1 MGPNA
6 ILRFA
11 PRRLAARGAPVNG
24 PLVVFAHRGTWA
36 DRYQAV
42 TLAVTAAALGDQVT
56 LALFFEPLRLWVAG
70 RFDEGA
76 PEEAR
81 AARVAP
87 LRETVEEARRELG
100 LEVVACDTA
109 VRLVGL
115 DPAALGGTID
125 RVVTLPQLWKTAREG
140 THVVI

>member
-1 MGPNA
+1 MRRNA
-6 ILRFA
+6 VLPVA
-11 PRRLAARGAPVNG
+11 RRRRAARGAPVNG
-24 PLVVFAHRGTWA
+24 PVVVFVHRGAWA

-42 TLAVTAAALGDQVT
+42 K
-56 LALFFEPLRLWVAG
+56 EAG
-70 RFDEGA
+70 
-76 PEEAR
+76 

-115 DPAALGGTID
+115 DPEALGGTID
-125 RVVTLPQLWKTAREG
+125 RVVTLPQLWKAARDG

>member
-1 MGPNA
+1 
-6 ILRFA
+6 
-11 PRRLAARGAPVNG
+11 
-24 PLVVFAHRGTWA
+24 VFAHRGSWA

-42 TLAVTAAALGDQVT
+42 TIAVTAAALGEPVT
-56 LALFFEPLRLWVAG
+56 LALFFEPLRLWAQG

-76 PEEAR
+76 PPEAR

-87 LRETVEEARRELG
+87 LRQSLDEARRELG

-109 VRLVGL
+109 VRLAGL
-115 DPAALGGTID
+115 DPDALRGTID
-125 RVVTLPQLWKTAREG
+125 GIVTLPQLWKSAREG